1 MRCLTRQFV
10 CSFHIPLSW
19 GYSAIIL
26 ARWRPRL
33 KQLTGYN
40 AIDSQPALMI
50 SRLSKHMLTPVQFTF
65 SIVEGFD
72 EGDRYS
78 NLFLKFDVEFL
89 HPVWKKH
96 LSTTRCHF
104 SGAKMFMANRD
115 LEWLVANKHLL
126 VDRIERLTEESGSI
140 FDLDVCHVHIGRLSG
155 AIIGYLRPSCAAYK
169 FLRRAQFLLGNAL
182 PLYERRNVSFKAGGI
197 HMQFH
202 PNEVAHR
209 AGVAVIDDLCGEIK
223 EFNAGL
229 IRTGAIDAQV
239 WSELD
244 AEMCQRQSNLDAEN
258 LDAARPIRIEPNRL
272 LQDDGHTAVALQAC
286 AEQQDGA
293 HACSY
298 QGSRREPFR

>member
-1 MRCLTRQFV
+1 
-10 CSFHIPLSW
+10 
-19 GYSAIIL
+19 
-26 ARWRPRL
+26 
-33 KQLTGYN
+33 
-40 AIDSQPALMI
+40 
-50 SRLSKHMLTPVQFTF
+50 
-65 SIVEGFD
+65 
-72 EGDRYS
+72 
-78 NLFLKFDVEFL
+78 
-89 HPVWKKH
+89 
-96 LSTTRCHF
+96 
-104 SGAKMFMANRD
+104 MANRD

-258 LDAARPIRIEPNRL
+258 LDAAR
-272 LQDDGHTAVALQAC
+272 TC
-286 AEQQDGA
+286 ARASG
-293 HACSY
+293 
-298 QGSRREPFR
+298 G